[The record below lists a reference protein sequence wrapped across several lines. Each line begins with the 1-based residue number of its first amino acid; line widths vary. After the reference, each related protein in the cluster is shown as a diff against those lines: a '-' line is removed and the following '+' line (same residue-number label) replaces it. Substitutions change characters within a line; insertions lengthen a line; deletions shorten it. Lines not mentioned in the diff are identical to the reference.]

1 MDNASLY
8 GMYVIGKVESNHN
21 WSAVN
26 FSDPITLGMMQW
38 YGVRAYGLLNRGRS
52 ADPQGWGEFKN
63 SAPTLATQV
72 ENNSADWN
80 LRYIT
85 QAEGNAWIAWSQ
97 RPENHRFQQAQWDDD
112 YHSYNNVCNSYGFP
126 QNNIRERIFFMTMYH
141 QSPVSALRVL
151 GSVSSTAT
159 LDLLHSAALGDYI
172 LGQYKNR
179 YNTAYDLLKD
189 WDGHSAPP
197 DFGQSGEASDTPGGN
212 PPTISG
218 TSDKTAWIHVQQD
231 TIYLHDN
238 GRIRTFYQSSA
249 QNWIE
254 KFEKG
259 TPINNNEQT
268 GAGNDTSPGAVSKVV
283 DWVRQRI
290 GKFDYSQS
298 NPERLNPDVTGV
310 TDCSG
315 LWWRAY
321 IDVTGVDVGNY
332 TGTMAQRGTLI
343 ADSNGSTIQQAITK
357 AKSGDLLIL
366 GKPPIFE
373 HVEGF
378 VSDGNAQTLSQGG
391 PGKGPNYRDAIQETP
406 YFENSWQIRRYL

>member
-38 YGVRAYGLLNRGRS
+38 YGTRAYGLLNRGRS
-52 ADPQGWGEFKN
+52 ADPQGWGEFKD
-63 SAPTLATQV
+63 SAPTLASQV

-80 LRYIT
+80 LRYVT

-112 YHSYNNVCNSYGFP
+112 YHSYNNICNSYGFP
-126 QNNIRERIFFMTMYH
+126 ENNIRERIFFMAMYH

-151 GSVSSTAT
+151 GSVSATAT

-179 YNTAYDLLKD
+179 YNIAYDLLKD
-189 WDGHSAPP
+189 WDGQSAPP
-197 DFGQSGEASDTPGGN
+197 DFGQNSGTDNNPGGN
-212 PPTISG
+212 GSTISG
-218 TSDKTAWIHVQQD
+218 TSDKTAWIHVQQN
-231 TIYLHDN
+231 TIYLHDK
-238 GRIRTFYQSSA
+238 GKIRTFYQSSA

-259 TPINNNEQT
+259 TPVDPDHQT
-268 GAGNDTSPGAVSKVV
+268 GQGSDTDPSAVSKVV
-283 DWVRQRI
+283 DWVKSRI
-290 GKFDYSQS
+290 DKYNYSQG
-298 NPERLNPDVTGV
+298 PGRLNPESTGY

-321 IDVTGVDVGNY
+321 MDVTGVDVGTW
-332 TGTMAQRGTLI
+332 TGQMAQKGSLV
-343 ADSNGSTIQQAITK
+343 ADSNNMSIQSAIGK
-357 AKSGDLLIL
+357 VKSGDLLLL
-366 GKPPIFE
+366 GHRPNFD

-378 VSDGNAQTLSQGG
+378 VSDGNAQTLSHGG
-391 PGKGPNYRDAIQETP
+391 PGKGPNYEDATQEVR
-406 YFENSWQIRRYL
+406 YFNNSWQIRRYI